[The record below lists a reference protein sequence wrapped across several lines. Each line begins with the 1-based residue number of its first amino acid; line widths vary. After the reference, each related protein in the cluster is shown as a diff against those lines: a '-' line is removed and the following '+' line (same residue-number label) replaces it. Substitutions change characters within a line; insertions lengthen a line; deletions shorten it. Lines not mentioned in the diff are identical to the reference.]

1 MIELFNRLAAER
13 GIELASVTPTPIRF
27 VNCGDEQTTYRMVAA
42 LVKAGYYTNT
52 AVFPAVSQ
60 GRGGVRITLT
70 VHHTPAD
77 IRGLLDAIARNL

>member
-1 MIELFNRLAAER
+1 
-13 GIELASVTPTPIRF
+13 
-27 VNCGDEQTTYRMVAA
+27 MVAA

-77 IRGLLDAIARNL
+77 IRGSPRRHRPQSLTLSV